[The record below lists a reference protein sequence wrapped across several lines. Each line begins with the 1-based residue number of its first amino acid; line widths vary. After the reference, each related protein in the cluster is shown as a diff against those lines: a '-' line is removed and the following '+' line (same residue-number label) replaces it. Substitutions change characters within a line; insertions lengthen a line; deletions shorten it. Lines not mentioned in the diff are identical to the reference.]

1 MDKFRS
7 FPTFQLKIWIF
18 LCLFVFGFI
27 GCAKKP
33 SAVDQDQE
41 VLIELTEGWEY
52 RWGDS
57 PIDANGVPTWTYE
70 DIGSSEWLSIDYN
83 EGIANPPNRQNHKI
97 LWLRIT
103 LPEKDLRDPQLRIQ
117 FIGFACEAY
126 LEKDLFYRFKS
137 VNVPGQ
143 GKFTE
148 NQFNRFS
155 LNMDFQNKN
164 LLFRIYSE
172 DSTYIGF
179 GAVYLGSFAAFSKRL
194 INEILGTSIFGIL
207 FIVASL
213 FPLLLFLFR
222 RKEKLYFAFGFLC
235 LSMGFWIVSPTEFGH
250 RFLEANRILF
260 FLTSILP
267 FLSAAG
273 LCAYFEQIYGPGK
286 KFIIRRF
293 WQFFLTYGGIALFF
307 LILKLPYNTL
317 MLVMIGFFATFAT
330 AIFVLFFTSVRR
342 ALQGNREAMIIS
354 AGFAVLTFFGLYD
367 ILGGIFHFFP
377 WNDNTYHWG
386 MFVFIISLGFV
397 LEHRFRQ
404 NAVELEKSHK
414 KLQEYSQT
422 LEEKVKARTQDL
434 EDKNI
439 ELATTLKELEET
451 QAQLI
456 MQEKMASLGNLV
468 AGVAHEINTP
478 VGAVKSAADVLSRS
492 LNKIKAVLK
501 SGQTAE
507 DILSSRDYQKPFRIM
522 EENTHITS
530 EASER
535 IANIVKSL
543 KSFARLDES
552 DYQKGNIHEGLDS
565 TLTLINYEMKDR
577 ITIKTD
583 YGEIPEI
590 NCYPNQ
596 LNQVFMNILMNA
608 IAAIERDGV
617 ITIKTFLEGKH
628 LVVQISDNGNGIPK
642 ENIDRIFD
650 PGFTSRG
657 HGVGTGLGL
666 SISYNIIQKHQ
677 GEIKVNSEVGK
688 GSTFSIYLPVD
699 LQSS

>member
-434 EDKNI
+434 EDKKANTDSAL
-439 ELATTLKELEET
+439 ENLKNV
-451 QAQLI
+451 I
-456 MQEKMASLGNLV
+456 VEKSRFRLQRNGMRVVDLTVKNDTEHTISHMYFH
-468 AGVAHEINTP
+468 GVLT
-478 VGAVKSAADVLSRS
+478 SRGR
-492 LNKIKAVLK
+492 KAPWV
-501 SGQTAE
+501 E
-507 DILSSRDYQKPFRIM
+507 DDFHYLM
-522 EENTHITS
+522 T
-530 EASER
+530 
-535 IANIVKSL
+535 
-543 KSFARLDES
+543 
-552 DYQKGNIHEGLDS
+552 EGLDPGKS
-565 TLTLINYEMKDR
+565 VSWSFALL
-577 ITIKTD
+577 
-583 YGEIPEI
+583 
-590 NCYPNQ
+590 
-596 LNQVFMNILMNA
+596 A
-608 IAAIERDGV
+608 IAWKRAPGNWKNLKLDVTVTRIDGEDDEPIYDAYTNRFSERDQVRLDTLKGYQSEHV
-617 ITIKTFLEGKH
+617 A
-628 LVVQISDNGNGIPK
+628 DNNA
-642 ENIDRIFD
+642 
-650 PGFTSRG
+650 S
-657 HGVGTGLGL
+657 
-666 SISYNIIQKHQ
+666 
-677 GEIKVNSEVGK
+677 
-688 GSTFSIYLPVD
+688 
-699 LQSS
+699 